1 MDYFI
6 IAVATVSAL
15 YFHWWLHRRIK
26 RWMDRDLAL
35 SLAGSDPEKRTLM
48 LQRLEQAQQHKIKRR
63 DLAAWLQAAAG
74 QAPEGQ
80 AAQKTPQRD

>member
-1 MDYFI
+1 
-6 IAVATVSAL
+6 
-15 YFHWWLHRRIK
+15 
-26 RWMDRDLAL
+26 
-35 SLAGSDPEKRTLM
+35 M
-48 LQRLEQAQQHKIKRR
+48 LQRLEQAQQQKIKRR

>member
-48 LQRLEQAQQHKIKRR
+48 LQRLEQAQQQKIKRR

-74 QAPEGQ
+74 QAPEVQ
-80 AAQKTPQRD
+80 AAQKTPQGD